1 MKMENIQTL
10 IQNIKDDIQNER
22 SEEEIIQSLLPL
34 LGKTSEFD
42 GQVAER
48 LATIPHVTTGK
59 VLQKML
65 QISSEKKVQKIIK
78 RSLYRLKGKGILIEE
93 ATPREEESIL
103 RPMQMEPS
111 KGFGNGYDFSWNR
124 FLLLQIPRSGRG
136 LLVLHGLV
144 NDEKGL
150 MDFSGGEMSRKE
162 FRGFLEEVQ
171 KVSPTPMVEM
181 EASYIGF
188 LLTRAHQ
195 LTLEKGGT
203 PPQGYLQ
210 LKNDVE
216 KIKKHY
222 ERPVIYSYL
231 QADEIEGDDRFL
243 RRGADLLKEDL
254 FYIWR
259 IDRDQIQPYAD
270 EVREAEESK
279 IVLHQAQ
286 KEARFQGIYQKAL
299 SELFPGDRRL
309 LYKQRLEE
317 MAYLLLKLGKR
328 EEAKVSLAV
337 AIDLVKPLNLI
348 QPNPFLFQFVIKSIF
363 AVLAEAYEEKAK
375 EPSLIVKP

>member
-1 MKMENIQTL
+1 MQEIEVL
-10 IQNIKDDIQNER
+10 IERIKDDIQNEKP
-22 SEEEIIQSLLPL
+22 EEEILQFLLPL

-42 GQVAER
+42 EQVAER
-48 LATIPHVTTGK
+48 LATIPHVTIGK

-65 QISSEKKVQKIIK
+65 EIPNEKKVQKIIK
-78 RSLYRLKGKGILIEE
+78 RSLYRLKNKGILIEE
-93 ATPREEESIL
+93 APSKKEESIL
-103 RPMQMEPS
+103 RPLQVEPS
-111 KGFGNGYDFSWNR
+111 KGFVNGYDFSWNR
-124 FLLLQIPRSGRG
+124 FLLLQIPHSGRR
-136 LLVLHGLV
+136 LTVLHGLV

-150 MDFSGGEMSRKE
+150 LDFSGGEMSRRE
-162 FRGFLEEVQ
+162 FRGFFEEVQ
-171 KVSPTPMVEM
+171 KVSPTPMVET

-188 LLTRAHQ
+188 LFARAYQ

-210 LKNDVE
+210 IKNEVE
-216 KIKKHY
+216 KIKKDY
-222 ERPVIYSYL
+222 KRPLIYSYL
-231 QADEIEGDDRFL
+231 HVDEIEGDDRIL
-243 RRGADLLKEDL
+243 GRGADLLKEDL

-286 KEARFQGIYQKAL
+286 KEARFQGIYQRAL
-299 SELFPGDRRL
+299 SELFSGERRL

-317 MAYLLLKLGKR
+317 MAYLLLKLGRK
-328 EEAKVSLAV
+328 EETKVSLAV
-337 AIDLVKPLNLI
+337 AIDLEKPLNLI
-348 QPNPFLFQFVIKSIF
+348 QPNPFLFQLVIKSIF
-363 AVLAEAYEEKAK
+363 AVLAEADEKKAK

>member
-1 MKMENIQTL
+1 MEHIQTL
-10 IQNIKDDIQNER
+10 MQTIKDDIQDGK

-42 GQVAER
+42 GQVAEH
-48 LATIPHVTTGK
+48 LATIPHVTIGK

-65 QISSEKKVQKIIK
+65 QISTEKKVQKIIK
-78 RSLYRLKGKGILIEE
+78 RSLYRLKSKGILIEE
-93 ATPREEESIL
+93 VSPKKEESIL
-103 RPMQMEPS
+103 RPLQVEPS

-124 FLLLQIPRSGRG
+124 FLLLLIPRSGRG
-136 LLVLHGLV
+136 LRVLHGLV

-150 MDFSGGEMSRKE
+150 MDFSGREMSRKE
-162 FRGFLEEVQ
+162 FRGFFGEVQ

-181 EASYIGF
+181 EASYVGF
-188 LLTRAHQ
+188 LIFRAHQ

-216 KIKKHY
+216 KIKKDY
-222 ERPVIYSYL
+222 NSSLIYSYL
-231 QADEIEGDDRFL
+231 HADEIEGDDRIL
-243 RRGADLLKEDL
+243 GRGADLLKEDL
-254 FYIWR
+254 FYLWR

-279 IVLHQAQ
+279 ILLHQSQ

-299 SELFPGDRRL
+299 SELFSGERRL

-317 MAYLLLKLGKR
+317 MAYLLLKLGRK

-337 AIDLVKPLNLI
+337 AIDLEKPLNLI
-348 QPNPFLFQFVIKSIF
+348 QPNPFLFQLVIKSIF
-363 AVLAEAYEEKAK
+363 AVLAEAYEKQKK